1 MSLPPLP
8 EGATL
13 TPVGEDSGLP
23 PLPQGATEKPKDMS
37 FANRVIDNLPKEL
50 FATPHPAAQIAVG
63 AMKPIAGLME
73 YGGITAPAEV
83 LNHLSKR
90 FEEGSSPTMAKALD
104 ITGQVLP
111 VGAGARAISEL
122 PQVAQYLPR
131 AVETIKKVAQSSPVL
146 NYGLQGAGQAGLTPV
161 TTPET
166 ADQSY
171 MDMLEKKKS
180 NPREIRSIKLFILQ
194 KHILWGKLPS
204 PL

>member
-13 TPVGEDSGLP
+13 TPIGEDSGLP

-37 FANRVIDNLPKEL
+37 FANRVIENLPKEL

-83 LNHLSKR
+83 LNRLSQR

-111 VGAGARAISEL
+111 VGAGARAIS
-122 PQVAQYLPR
+122 
-131 AVETIKKVAQSSPVL
+131 
-146 NYGLQGAGQAGLTPV
+146 
-161 TTPET
+161 
-166 ADQSY
+166 
-171 MDMLEKKKS
+171 
-180 NPREIRSIKLFILQ
+180 
-194 KHILWGKLPS
+194 
-204 PL
+204 